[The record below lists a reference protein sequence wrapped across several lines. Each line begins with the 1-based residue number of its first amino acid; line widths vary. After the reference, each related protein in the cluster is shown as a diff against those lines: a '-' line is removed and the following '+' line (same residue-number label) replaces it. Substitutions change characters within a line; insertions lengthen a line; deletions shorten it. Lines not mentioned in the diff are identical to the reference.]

1 MAESSGTDRRYP
13 VGAEV
18 HETGGVHFRVWAPK
32 RARVEVVMTPATDP
46 SRRLAVALDEE
57 GDGYFAG
64 LVESAR
70 PGTRYGFRLDGGGAL
85 FPDPASRFQPE
96 GPHGLSCVVDP
107 LGFPWTD
114 RAWTGVT
121 RDGQVLYEMHV
132 GTFTSEGTWDAAR
145 RQLPEL
151 RSLGITTIE
160 VMPVAD
166 FPGGFGWGYDG
177 VALFAPTR
185 LYGRPEDFRRF
196 IDEAHASGLGVILD
210 VVYNHLGPDGNY
222 LKEFSDYY
230 FTDRYKNE
238 WGEAINF
245 DGAHSRPV
253 RDFFVTNAR
262 YWIDEYHLDGLRLD
276 ATQSIMDSSTVH
288 VLAEIS
294 REARS
299 AAPLRTL
306 LIVAENE
313 PQDVRMIR
321 PVEAGGY
328 GADIVWNDDFHH
340 TVMVAL
346 TGRREAYYQ
355 DYSGSPQE
363 LISAAKHG
371 YLYQGQ
377 YYSWQRKR
385 RGTPAHGVSPATF
398 VHYLQNHD
406 QIANSARGARVHL
419 LTSPGRWRAMTA
431 LFLLSPQTPLIFQGQ
446 EFGASS
452 PFLYFADQR
461 AELASKVREGRA
473 QFLSQ
478 FSSLAR
484 SEVRAALADPG
495 NRATFEQCKLDLR
508 EREGHAATYRLH
520 RDLLSLRRA
529 ERSLHD
535 NGDSILDGAVLGDE
549 AFVLRFFRTDDD
561 DRLLIVNLGRDL
573 TLESAA
579 EPFLAPPAGAR
590 WRQQW
595 SSEDLCYGG
604 AGNPPVESE
613 EGCWRLP
620 AETAV
625 LLRASPLDR
634 EAPHE

>member
-1 MAESSGTDRRYP
+1 MAESSGTHRRYP

-18 HETGGVHFRVWAPK
+18 HATNGVHFRVWAPK
-32 RARVEVVMTPATDP
+32 RNRVEVVTTPAAEA
-46 SRRLAVALDEE
+46 SRRLATALDEE

-64 LVESAR
+64 LVQSAGA
-70 PGTRYGFRLDGGGAL
+70 GTRYGFRLDGGGAL

-132 GTFTSEGTWDAAR
+132 GTLTSEGTWDAAR
-145 RQLPEL
+145 RELPEL
-151 RSLGITTIE
+151 RALGVTTIE

-185 LYGRPEDFRRF
+185 LYGQPDDFRRF

-222 LKEFSDYY
+222 LKEFSDNY
-230 FTDRYKNE
+230 FTDRYENE

-253 RDFFVTNAR
+253 REFFVTNAR

-276 ATQSIMDSSTVH
+276 ATQSIMDSSTGH
-288 VLAEIS
+288 VLAEIT
-294 REARS
+294 REVRS
-299 AAPLRTL
+299 AAPHRSL

-313 PQDVRMIR
+313 PQDVRIIR
-321 PVEAGGY
+321 PVEADGY
-328 GADIVWNDDFHH
+328 GADAVWNDDFHH
-340 TVMVAL
+340 TAMVAL

-355 DYSGSPQE
+355 DYRGSPQE

-377 YYSWQRKR
+377 YYSWQGKR
-385 RGTPAHGVSPATF
+385 RGTPPHRVSPTKF

-406 QIANSARGARVHL
+406 QIANSAGGARVHL
-419 LTSPGRWRAMTA
+419 LTSPARCRAMTA
-431 LFLLSPQTPLIFQGQ
+431 LLLLSPQTPLLFQGQ

-473 QFLSQ
+473 EFLSQ
-478 FSSLAR
+478 FPSLAR
-484 SEVRAALADPG
+484 PEVRAALADPG
-495 NRATFEQCKLDLR
+495 NRATFERCKLDLG
-508 EREGHAATYRLH
+508 EREGHAATYGLH
-520 RDLLSLRRA
+520 RDLLSLRRS

-535 NGDSILDGAVLGDE
+535 DGDGTLDGAVLGHD
-549 AFVLRFFRTDDD
+549 AFVLRFFRIDDD
-561 DRLLIVNLGRDL
+561 DRLLLVNLGRDL
-573 TLESAA
+573 TLEAA
-579 EPFLAPPAGAR
+579 PEPLLAPPAGTR
-590 WRQQW
+590 WQQQW
-595 SSEDLCYGG
+595 SSEEFCYGG
-604 AGNPPVESE
+604 AGTPPVESE

-625 LLRASPLDR
+625 LLRASRLEEDPR
-634 EAPHE
+634 E